1 MDTSVD
7 FRADHLRKLLIWM
20 DAANNIAS
28 REGGQTLMMTLG
40 DLARTKPEAFDRL
53 APTITDEVWQAL
65 RGALRDETP
74 EEDVDEDP
82 Q

>member
-7 FRADHLRKLLIWM
+7 FSADHLRKLLIWM
-20 DAANNIAS
+20 GAANNIAS
-28 REGGQTLMMTLG
+28 REGGEALLTTLAE
-40 DLARTKPEAFDRL
+40 LAGTTPEAFDRL
-53 APTITDEVWQAL
+53 VPAITDEAWQAL
-65 RGALRDETP
+65 RGALLNETP